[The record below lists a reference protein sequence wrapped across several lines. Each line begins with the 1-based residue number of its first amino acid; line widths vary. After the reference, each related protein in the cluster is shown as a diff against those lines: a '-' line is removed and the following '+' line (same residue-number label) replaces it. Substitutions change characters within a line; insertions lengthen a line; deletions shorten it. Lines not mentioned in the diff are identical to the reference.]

1 MKYPKTVSTWLL
13 AMACVVVSV
22 AAVAAE
28 PSMAQIYQAAEAG
41 NVEQAQ
47 TMIRQVLQDHPN
59 SAKAHF
65 VEAELLVRQGQLAA
79 ARTELQTAERL
90 APGLPFAKADAVTAL
105 RTQLA
110 TSPRI
115 GGLGSMAVPPVTAR
129 SGAGLWMP
137 MLALLGILMAAYFFF
152 RARNRPEPQAW
163 GATAAS
169 PYATNAN
176 GPTPSYGGS
185 GQGAASP
192 VAPPATGAAMG
203 SGILGGLAAGA
214 AAGAGMVAGQAL
226 MHRMM
231 DGNNTPAP
239 SRTLEPRWDPPASTG
254 DMGGDN
260 FGITNTA
267 SWDDAGTSSDAGN
280 EWS

>member
-1 MKYPKTVSTWLL
+1 MRHSATFSKWIL
-13 AMACVVVSV
+13 ALACLVAGV

-28 PSMAQIYQAAEAG
+28 QSMAQIYQAAEAG

-47 TMIRQVLQDHPN
+47 TMVRQVLQDHPN

-90 APGLPFAKADAVTAL
+90 APGLPFAKAAAVTAL
-105 RTQLA
+105 QTQLA

-115 GGLGSMAVPPVTAR
+115 AGLGSLAVPPVTAR
-129 SGAGLWMP
+129 SGVGLWMP
-137 MLALLGILMAAYFFF
+137 MLALLGILIAAYFLF

-176 GPTPSYGGS
+176 GPMPAYS
-185 GQGAASP
+185 GPAYAAAAP
-192 VAPPATGAAMG
+192 VAPAATGTAMG

-231 DGNNTPAP
+231 DGNNTPVP
-239 SRTLEPRWDPPASTG
+239 SRTLEPRWDPSASAG

-260 FGITNTA
+260 FGITDTA
-267 SWDDAGTSSDAGN
+267 SWDDAGGSGDAGN
-280 EWS
+280 EWG